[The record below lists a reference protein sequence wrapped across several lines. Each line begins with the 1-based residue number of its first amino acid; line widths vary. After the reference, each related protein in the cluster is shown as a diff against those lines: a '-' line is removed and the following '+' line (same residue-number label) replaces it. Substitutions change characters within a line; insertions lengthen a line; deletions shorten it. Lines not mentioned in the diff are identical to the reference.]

1 MRIVPANTKP
11 VLQDDVLPHTR
22 LPPCE
27 VGRVHKH
34 MYLSFYKAN
43 TDLNKCLFQ
52 PYYLPGSH
60 QLAGRLVCL
69 AHGFLVCPI
78 RGSYM

>member
-1 MRIVPANTKP
+1 MRIVPANIKP
-11 VLQDDVLPHTR
+11 VLQDVLPHTR

-43 TDLNKCLFQ
+43 TDLNKCLFR
-52 PYYLPGSH
+52 PFYLSSGVSSVGREVGLSCTWILGVSH
-60 QLAGRLVCL
+60 QE
-69 AHGFLVCPI
+69 
-78 RGSYM
+78 

>member
-11 VLQDDVLPHTR
+11 LFCRTR

-34 MYLSFYKAN
+34 MHSISNSPLTLLCKVLATKFRYKIMYLSFKAN
-43 TDLNKCLFQ
+43 TD
-52 PYYLPGSH
+52 
-60 QLAGRLVCL
+60 
-69 AHGFLVCPI
+69 
-78 RGSYM
+78 